1 MPIFHYDIM
10 KTYLRIIFSSEGASP
25 SEIKSRLLELGFKA
39 VKGSYDFVYEWSREP
54 DIDTLLWFADKV
66 QVTLKGTGVMFSL
79 ETI

>member
-1 MPIFHYDIM
+1 V
-10 KTYLRIIFSSEGASP
+10 
-25 SEIKSRLLELGFKA
+25 KSRLLELGFKA

-66 QVTLKGTGVMFSL
+66 QVALKGTDVLFSL